1 MKLSKYILLLIIPV
15 FFAACEDEDILPV
28 IEDVAAPSE
37 LSIKVVMD
45 AENPG
50 RASVIPGGRGVTLFT
65 VDYGDGSETEDLQV
79 GEAGVHQYIQGN
91 YTIGLTAMGINGKT
105 TTLSEQITVA
115 ALPPSNLTVS
125 ISPTA
130 GNPLSI
136 SVSATADNASGFAVY
151 FGETTDEVATPLI
164 TGEAV
169 SHAYAAPG
177 DYEIRVVALSEGLE
191 TSLEYTETVTI
202 TDGSMAVVFPLNF
215 EDTNTTY
222 TWEGFGGATASIVDN
237 PDASGENTSARVAQ
251 LNKSSGSEV
260 WAGAFINLDAPVDF
274 SASDKVFIN
283 VWSPRA
289 GIPVILKI
297 ETADNADVFVETT
310 TNNTM
315 ANAWEVMEFDF
326 SAAGDLTIDYQ
337 KVVIFFDFGT
347 AGTDEDF
354 YFDDLSL
361 DGTTSGGGGGGNDG
375 TVQLP
380 LDFQDADADY
390 VFTGFGG
397 AEAEVVDNPDAS
409 GINTSSRVAAL
420 TKSAGE
426 TWAGVFID
434 TDEAIDFSTDQT
446 VQLKVWSPTPN
457 APIIL
462 KIENPDN
469 SDDNVEMTV
478 TTTTTNAWEELEFD
492 LSGIEAFANIRRIV
506 LFANFGAE
514 GSGEVYYFDDIS
526 LDGSGG
532 GGGGGGGGSAIELPL
547 DFEDTDA
554 NYTFTGFGGAEAV
567 VIDNPDASGI
577 NTSGR
582 VAALTKSAGET
593 WAGVF
598 IDLDDNIDFS
608 NSQTVRLKVWS
619 PTPDAPIILKIEN
632 PSNGDD
638 NVEMTI
644 MTTLTNAWEEL
655 EFDLSGIEAF
665 AGVRR
670 VVLFANFGT
679 NGSGEVYYFDDI
691 RQN

>member
-1 MKLSKYILLLIIPV
+1 MKT
-15 FFAACEDEDILPV
+15 F
-28 IEDVAAPSE
+28 
-37 LSIKVVMD
+37 
-45 AENPG
+45 
-50 RASVIPGGRGVTLFT
+50 TL
-65 VDYGDGSETEDLQV
+65 
-79 GEAGVHQYIQGN
+79 
-91 YTIGLTAMGINGKT
+91 M
-105 TTLSEQITVA
+105 
-115 ALPPSNLTVS
+115 
-125 ISPTA
+125 
-130 GNPLSI
+130 I
-136 SVSATADNASGFAVY
+136 SVSTG
-151 FGETTDEVATPLI
+151 PL
-164 TGEAV
+164 
-169 SHAYAAPG
+169 
-177 DYEIRVVALSEGLE
+177 
-191 TSLEYTETVTI
+191 
-202 TDGSMAVVFPLNF
+202 
-215 EDTNTTY
+215 
-222 TWEGFGGATASIVDN
+222 VD
-237 PDASGENTSARVAQ
+237 
-251 LNKSSGSEV
+251 
-260 WAGAFINLDAPVDF
+260 
-274 SASDKVFIN
+274 
-283 VWSPRA
+283 
-289 GIPVILKI
+289 
-297 ETADNADVFVETT
+297 
-310 TNNTM
+310 
-315 ANAWEVMEFDF
+315 
-326 SAAGDLTIDYQ
+326 
-337 KVVIFFDFGT
+337 
-347 AGTDEDF
+347 
-354 YFDDLSL
+354 
-361 DGTTSGGGGGGNDG
+361 DG